1 MSLHK
6 ITEASIKRFFRREIY
21 NRGLKYFQ
29 DGRVIDLSFDLNHR
43 IWTAQVIG
51 STVYYVEIDLK
62 YINEGTIQ
70 AHCDCPAFA
79 NYGSCKHNV
88 AVLLAIAIRQRT
100 DSIFDRQ
107 YSTDSPEQQ
116 LELTKMFTEIVKQS
130 TQVDEELPF
139 LSNKQPMHVQYELKR
154 SEAYNFFIE
163 LKTGID
169 YCYVVKDINALLK
182 AVFSKD
188 VYVFTQKF
196 KYNPNEHY
204 FLEQDLQIFRL
215 LQQMINNE
223 QLYQQQWFASRYG
236 TNSQRRYQTLSPLTF
251 PELIEQLIKR
261 DLTVEIEGQQYRHI
275 TVSYDKLPY
284 TFELTEKDA
293 NDYQLK
299 VPAEGFGFYQK
310 LYKVLFHNGVF
321 YFLNEQQQNFLER
334 IDEVYVPNSQLQIPK
349 NEASAILSD
358 LIPSLEKVAHVH
370 VDEQVSEQ
378 IIEAPLRTKIFLD
391 ITEQMIVGT
400 LEYHYKEYTINPF
413 TDEGNAHSL
422 ILRDREREEQIMQ
435 MIEQANFFY
444 NGSQIYIDINDDTLY
459 EFLYETLPTL
469 EKHMDVYLTTS
480 LQRLIID
487 EPARLKTNVRVN
499 ESTQL
504 LEINFDLT
512 GIDETEIAD
521 VLQSVVEKKRFHR
534 LNSGALLKLGEE
546 DNETLDKFME
556 DLNVSATEL
565 VRGRVELP
573 LYRSSQME
581 DIFRAQDYDKT
592 FEKLL
597 QDLAQPEEVIY
608 DVPADLQATLRPYQR
623 TGYQWFRTLSH
634 YHLGGILAD
643 DMGLGKTLQTITYLL
658 SVKSNRPHLVIAPS
672 SVVYNWKS
680 EINRFAPSLQV
691 AMITG
696 TQDERQQKME
706 QSLQADVWL
715 TSYAMARQDIKAY
728 EKITFQTL
736 ILDEA
741 QYIKNYETKTSQ
753 AIRKIK
759 ATHRFALSGTPIENN
774 IDELWAIFQVV
785 MPGFMPSRKR
795 YRQLEYEAIA
805 RMVRPFILRRLK
817 NDVLEELPE
826 KIESALRSELTLEQ
840 KELYLGYLQQ
850 LQKETIATLQQGP
863 FYKQRMK
870 ILAGLTRLRQICC
883 HPAMFIDNYEGK
895 SGKLEQL
902 IELVKTSLESGHRM
916 LIFSQFT
923 SMHDIIMKRLQ
934 RENIEYF
941 YLHGGTPS
949 EERLHMSER
958 FNSGEKDVFLISLR
972 AGGTGLNLTGAD
984 TVILYDLWWN
994 PAVEDQAADR
1004 AHRFG
1009 QQKVVQV
1016 IRLLCEGTIE
1026 EKIYELQ
1033 QQKRELI
1040 DQVIQPGETPLAQL
1054 TEEDI
1059 KQLLNI

>member
-1 MSLHK
+1 MHK

-29 DGRVIDLSFDLNHR
+29 GGRVVDLSFDLNHH
-43 IWTAQVIG
+43 IWTAQVVG
-51 STVYYVEIDLK
+51 TNVYYVEIDLEH
-62 YINEGTIQ
+62 IEEGTIQ

-79 NYGSCKHNV
+79 TYGPCKHNV
-88 AVLLAIAIRQRT
+88 AVLLAIAKRQKMSHT
-100 DSIFDRQ
+100 FNSQ
-107 YSTDSPEQQ
+107 YTIDSPEQQ
-116 LELTKMFTEIVKQS
+116 LELTKMFTEIVRQT
-130 TQVDEELPF
+130 TQTDEEIDV
-139 LSNKQPMHVQYELKR
+139 LSHKQPMHVQYELKW
-154 SEAYNFFIE
+154 SETRNFFIE

-169 YCYVVKDINALLK
+169 YYYVVKDIPALLK
-182 AVFSKD
+182 AVFTKD

-204 FLEQDLQIFRL
+204 FLEQDLQIFRK

-223 QLYQQQWFASRYG
+223 KLYRSQWLAGSYG
-236 TNSQRRYQTLSPLTF
+236 TNAQQRYQTIAPLIF
-251 PELIEQLIKR
+251 PELIEQFAKR
-261 DLTVEIEGQQYRHI
+261 DLTVELDEQIFHHVEI
-275 TVSYDKLPY
+275 SYDKLPY
-284 TFELTEKDA
+284 TFELTKDDSNEFILKLP
-293 NDYQLK
+293 NDNFSFYDELYN
-299 VPAEGFGFYQK
+299 VVFIEGT
-310 LYKVLFHNGVF
+310 F
-321 YFLNEQQQNFLER
+321 YFLNEQQQSFLER
-334 IDEVYVPNSQLQIPK
+334 VSEVHIPSSQLQIPEK
-349 NEASAILSD
+349 EASSILSD
-358 LIPSLEKVAHVH
+358 LIPALEKVANVH
-370 VDEQVSEQ
+370 VDEQVSDQ
-378 IIEAPLRTKIFLD
+378 MIEAPLKTKIYLD
-391 ITEQMIVGT
+391 ITEQMIIGT
-400 LEYHYKEYTINPF
+400 LEYHYEEYIINPF
-413 TDEGNAHSL
+413 TNEGAAHSL
-422 ILRDREREEQIMQ
+422 IIRDRETEEQMMQ
-435 MIEQANFFY
+435 RIEQANFFY
-444 NGSQIYIDINDDTLY
+444 NGSQIYIDINDETLY
-459 EFLYETLPTL
+459 EFLYEALPML
-469 EKHMDVYLTTS
+469 EQHMDVYLTTT

-504 LEINFDLT
+504 LEVNFDIT
-512 GIDETEIAD
+512 GIDEAEIVE

-534 LNSGALLKLGEE
+534 LNSGALLRLSEA
-546 DNETLDKFME
+546 DNEKLDQFITN
-556 DLNVSATEL
+556 LNVPATEL
-565 VRGRVELP
+565 ASGQVELP

-581 DIFRAQDYDKT
+581 EVIDAQDYDAT

-597 QDLAQPEEVIY
+597 HNLAQPEEVTY
-608 DVPADLQATLRPYQR
+608 DVPPNLQATLRPYQR
-623 TGYQWFRTLSH
+623 SGYQWFKTLSH

-658 SVKSNRPHLVIAPS
+658 SVKSDRPHLVIAPS

-680 EINRFAPSLQV
+680 EINRFAPSLEV

-696 TQDERQQKME
+696 TQDERQQKIE
-706 QSLQADVWL
+706 QSLQADIWL
-715 TSYAMARQDIKAY
+715 TSYAMARQDINLY
-728 EKITFQTL
+728 EKVTFQTL

-774 IDELWAIFQVV
+774 IEELWAIFQVI

-795 YRQLEYEAIA
+795 YRQLEYETIA

-817 NDVLEELPE
+817 NEVLEELPE
-826 KIESALRSELTLEQ
+826 KIESALRSELTIEQ
-840 KELYLGYLQQ
+840 KELYLGYLQR
-850 LQKETIATLQQGP
+850 LQKETIASLEHES
-863 FYKQRMK
+863 FHKQRMK

-883 HPAMFIDNYEGK
+883 HPGMFIDNYEGK

-923 SMHDIIMKRLQ
+923 SMHEIIMKRLQ

-958 FNSGEKDVFLISLR
+958 FNNGEKDVFLISLR

-984 TVILYDLWWN
+984 TVVLYDLWWN

-1009 QQKVVQV
+1009 QKNVVQV
-1016 IRLLCEGTIE
+1016 IRLICEGTIE

-1040 DQVIQPGETPLAQL
+1040 DQVIQPGDTPLAQL

-1059 KQLLNI
+1059 KRLLNI